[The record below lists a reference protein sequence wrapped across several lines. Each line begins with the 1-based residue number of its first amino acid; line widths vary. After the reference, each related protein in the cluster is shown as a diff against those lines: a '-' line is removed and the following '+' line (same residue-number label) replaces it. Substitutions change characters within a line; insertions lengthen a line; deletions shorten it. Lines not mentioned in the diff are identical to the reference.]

1 MEDRRASINHQPLT
15 MKSHQHALVL
25 GLGGSGVAAATLLL
39 SEGSA
44 VTVIDRALTD
54 DLRAQAR
61 GLEEK
66 GAKVL
71 LREAGIPAT
80 PFDLCV
86 VSPGVPV
93 TSPWIV
99 EMTRRGVKVIPE
111 LELGWSR
118 RRGRAVAVT
127 GSNGKST
134 AVKLFSE
141 ALRHAGQSA
150 VPAGN
155 YGPAVSKVVL
165 EQPGPAWL
173 VLEVSTFQMETATA
187 FRPDVGILLNI
198 HPNHM
203 DRHGNMATYT
213 ALKAR
218 LFANTVGEDA
228 CIVHEPLLGEVRR
241 LSKGRGRWISFGA
254 GGGSDYRYEKGKV
267 FRGKQEKADFS
278 GTHFG
283 NDILGLAAAA
293 VVAGVE
299 ACGMDP
305 ECVVRAA
312 KTFVPLPH
320 RMQRVREIGGVV
332 FINDSKATNLAAM
345 AAALRMLPGKALLI
359 AGGLVKEK
367 DFSFVK
373 ELLAQKV
380 VGVYLIG
387 QALEE
392 MASAWSDIV
401 PCYRCGTIEKAVAKA
416 WNDAR
421 AGETVLLSPA
431 TASFDQFRNFEERG
445 DVFARLV
452 QDLAEEEAK

>member
-1 MEDRRASINHQPLT
+1 
-15 MKSHQHALVL
+15 MKPHQHALVL
-25 GLGGSGVAAATLLL
+25 GLGGSGVAAASLLL
-39 SEGSA
+39 SEGAA

-71 LREAGIPAT
+71 LREAEIPAT

-93 TSPWIV
+93 TSPWIG
-99 EMTRRGVKVIPE
+99 EMKRRGVKVIPE

-118 RRGRAVAVT
+118 RRGRAAAVT

-134 AVKLFSE
+134 AVKLFAE
-141 ALRHAGQSA
+141 ALQQAGQAA

-165 EQPGPAWL
+165 EQPGVPWI
-173 VLEVSTFQMETATA
+173 VLEVSTFQMETATE
-187 FRPDVGILLNI
+187 FCPDVAILLNI
-198 HPNHM
+198 HPNHL
-203 DRHGNMATYT
+203 DRHGDMATYT
-213 ALKAR
+213 ALKAKV
-218 LFANTVGEDA
+218 FSNSFDKNA
-228 CIVHEPLLGEVRR
+228 CIVHEPLLGMIRP
-241 LSKGRGRWISFGA
+241 LSKGKGRWISFGSSSTA
-254 GGGSDYRYEKGKV
+254 DYRYADGKV
-267 FRGKQEKADFS
+267 FHGRQCKADLA

-283 NDILGLAAAA
+283 NDVLGLAAAA
-293 VVAGVE
+293 VIAGIE
-299 ACGMDP
+299 ICGFDP
-305 ECVVRAA
+305 ECVVKAA
-312 KTFVPLPH
+312 NVFHPLPH
-320 RMQRVREIGGVV
+320 RMQRVREIGGIE
-332 FINDSKATNLAAM
+332 FIDDSKATNLSAM
-345 AAALRMLPGKALLI
+345 AAALRMLPGKTRLI